1 MTDFTREVRK
11 HLTDAGWRFQR
22 YGKGDHERW
31 INPVTGEKVTV
42 DNKIKSRGTANGIL
56 KEAGIGKKL

>member
-1 MTDFTREVRK
+1 MAVPALRQG
-11 HLTDAGWRFQR
+11 A
-22 YGKGDHERW
+22 HERW
-31 INPVTGEKVTV
+31 INPGTGEKVTV